1 MFGKERSLS
10 QRKCVRE
17 RERERERE
25 RKKYISVSLG
35 KEILYKKF
43 TPPITGII

>member
-10 QRKCVRE
+10 QRKCV